1 MAARKLIDEIKA
13 AQSDATADD
22 EVVPVLNI
30 QSAPAEEEDSD
41 VAVFDNIPI
50 PTGRAVRQSEY
61 PWDKLDAVG
70 KSFFVHKEGV
80 EQDKLLGRLTTAI
93 SNRKKRF
100 PEVGYIVRKYT
111 GPKGKLGVMV
121 WRTK

>member
-13 AQSDATADD
+13 AQAGED
-22 EVVPVLNI
+22 EVVPVINE
-30 QSAPAEEEDSD
+30 QEEDSGSD
-41 VAVFDNIPI
+41 SDIAVFDNVPI

-61 PWDKLDAVG
+61 PWEKLDAVG

-80 EQDKLLGRLTTAI
+80 DQDKLLGRLTTAI

-111 GPKGKLGVMV
+111 GPNGKLGVMV